1 MTIYYNH
8 HYSNQVY
15 HKDISSVTFGTSYY
29 GDSQLLRYL
38 LFQAGICV
46 KEASA
51 EERIAYYHTKASGFS
66 DAGKFSDSLKNDITG
81 SCRAILDWRDKLV
94 SAGWDPRSYKGD
106 SFKLNFIKDLESDEM
121 PKGESDYWN
130 LLLKKSEGGQR
141 LVPDDVAIVSTTR
154 RENMLPVVEKIFAK
168 QIALGAKI
176 EYRDEHGVV
185 ADGKLGDIQ
194 HIIENRLDK
203 KVEVTKD
210 DKTFSFIQ
218 FDNEDE
224 ALRYVATL
232 PFEKDTLYYC
242 QNPKRFD
249 NTLRLLGKPA
259 CGSLIMSG
267 EPQVIQLF
275 RLGNDLFEYPL
286 NINRIIE
293 WLNMPISP
301 IDGKLRYALSQC
313 LVSTGGIKNEVW
325 NEAVKSY
332 LEDITNEK
340 DRDKAQKNLNDLLPL
355 PENEDVCLE
364 AAKDFNAGLK
374 KWAVGLLSI
383 EDFPYDDVVREQLH
397 QLISYCDSMLRMLD
411 ATEFISSYIEYQKLC
426 DGIMQQQ
433 SYCQYHAEVGSMNVI
448 SKAGDIHDVAEH
460 IVWFPAMDEGAAKYP
475 FDFLNNDEYKGL
487 VGDGVLLYDRA
498 YFSSMNRAAMLR
510 PLMFAKRLTIIE
522 AMKVGG
528 TKVKRHPLVLQLDEL
543 IEGKLKNISDKPS
556 LPEEMLVVDKLVNNS
571 ISELYVEIKDGSL
584 LKERH
589 ERYSD
594 DEVNKQAESYSSLDT
609 LIQHPFEYVCKY
621 CANLREIEAPSADS
635 LNTTLGKVAHLII
648 EKVFDEKNK
657 DKYECVINEKYDTIF
672 EQAVNECGLLLLRPE
687 YKFDYLNIRRKMKPA
702 LLELNKFI
710 NDNHLSVV
718 GCEMDMPITE
728 WKEAGDD
735 VKLSSRI
742 DMLLEDANGNKV
754 VFDFKWRDNDGKYEK
769 KSLEES
775 TALQLYLY
783 EYVVRKVY
791 KQDYVKT
798 AYIILPKMITMSHH
812 SFKGIE
818 KHIDKQDVDRMAQLA
833 LGYNSRW
840 KQFKDGVIERVEGCD
855 NGTGEYVNLYNVYPL
870 KVNNG
875 KYIENKFGKEYKKL
889 K

>member
-8 HYSNQVY
+8 NYSTQPY
-15 HKDISSVTFGTSYY
+15 SKDKSAVVFDTCYY
-29 GDSQLLRYL
+29 GDLLL
-38 LFQAGICV
+38 LNNMLFQAGVNV
-46 KEASA
+46 KIVSE
-51 EERIAYYHTKASGFS
+51 EERIAFYHARLTENEANGIFENSF
-66 DAGKFSDSLKNDITG
+66 KNDSAGT
-81 SCRAILDWRDKLV
+81 CRAILNWRDELV
-94 SAGWDPRSYKGD
+94 SAGWDPKSYKGD
-106 SFKLNFIKDLESDEM
+106 SFKLNIIKEMESDDM
-121 PKGESDYWN
+121 PKGEADYWA
-130 LLLKKSEGGQR
+130 LLLTMSKQQR
-141 LVPDDVAIVSTTR
+141 LIPEGVKIVVTER
-154 RENMLPVVEKIFAK
+154 KENMLPKIKAILDAQKELGVSVEY
-168 QIALGAKI
+168 QV
-176 EYRDEHGVV
+176 D
-185 ADGKLGDIQ
+185 GDIVASGDLGNIQ
-194 HIIENRLDK
+194 KAIAECINDK
-203 KVEVTKD
+203 VAIKGD
-210 DKTFSFIQ
+210 DTFTFMQ
-218 FDNEDE
+218 FDNEDD
-224 ALRYVATL
+224 ALRYVAAQ
-232 PFEKDTLYYC
+232 EQNHETLYYC

-249 NTLRLLGKPA
+249 NTLRLLGKPV
-259 CGSLIMSG
+259 CGSLLAAS
-267 EPQVIQLF
+267 EPQVVQLF
-275 RLGNDLFEYPL
+275 RLGNGLFEYPL
-286 NINRIIE
+286 NVNRIVE

-301 IDGKLRYALSQC
+301 IKGNLRYNLSNSI
-313 LVSTGGIKNEVW
+313 LSSGGINNETW
-325 NEAVKSY
+325 ETTLKEYFNT
-332 LEDITNEK
+332 LEDEEERK
-340 DRDKAQKNLNDLLPL
+340 KAKGSFERIFPL
-355 PENEDVCLE
+355 PKSEDVDIN
-364 AAKDFNAGLK
+364 AAIDFNNELK
-374 KWAVGLLSI
+374 KWANSLLAMENFS
-383 EDFPYDDVVREQLH
+383 YDEVVREQLG
-397 QLISYCDSMLRMLD
+397 QIVSCCNSLISMLD
-411 ATEFISSYIEYQKLC
+411 GIESISFVEYQKLC
-426 DGIMQQQ
+426 NSIVTPQ
-433 SYCQYHAEVGSMNVI
+433 SYCQYQAEVGSMNII
-448 SKAGDIHDVAEH
+448 SQSGDIHDVAEH
-460 IVWFPAMDEGAAKYP
+460 IVWFPIMDEGSAKYP
-475 FDFLNNDEYKGL
+475 FDFLNKKEYNEL
-487 VGDGVLLYDRA
+487 CDSGVKLYDRN
-498 YFSSMNRAAMLR
+498 YFSAMNRVAMLR

-528 TKVKRHPLVLQLDEL
+528 TKVKRHPLILQLDEL

-556 LPEEMLVVDKLVNNS
+556 LPEEMLVFDKQVNNS
-571 ISELYVEIKDGSL
+571 ISELYVKIEDGSL

-818 KHIDKQDVDRMAQLA
+818 KHIEQDVDRMAQLA

-840 KQFKDGVIERVEGCD
+840 KQFKDGIIERVEGCEE
-855 NGTGEYVNLYNVYPL
+855 GTGEYVKDNNVYPL
-870 KVNNG
+870 KVYNK
-875 KYIENKFGKEYKKL
+875 KYSENIFGKEYKKL

>member
-8 HYSNQVY
+8 HYSNKVY

-51 EERIAYYHTKASGFS
+51 EERIACYHTKARELA
-66 DAGKFSDSLKNDITG
+66 DAGKFANSLKNDITG
-81 SCRAILDWRDKLV
+81 SCRAILDWRDELV
-94 SAGWDPRSYKGD
+94 SAGWDPKSYKGN

-121 PKGESDYWN
+121 PKAESDYWN
-130 LLLKKSEGGQR
+130 LLLKISEKKR
-141 LVPDDVAIVSTTR
+141 LLPENVTIVSTTR
-154 RENMLPVVEKIFAK
+154 RENMLPVVEKIFAS

-185 ADGKLGDIQ
+185 ADGKLGGIQ
-194 HIIENRLDK
+194 HIIENRLDE

-210 DKTFSFIQ
+210 DKTFGFIQ

-325 NEAVKSY
+325 NEAVESY

-374 KWAVGLLSI
+374 KWAVGLLGI

-411 ATEFISSYIEYQKLC
+411 ATESISSYIEYQKLC

-475 FDFLNNDEYKGL
+475 FDFLNNDEYKEL

-528 TKVKRHPLVLQLDEL
+528 TKVKRHPLILQLKECIRDFEK
-543 IEGKLKNISDKPS
+543 IIIKGA
-556 LPEEMLVVDKLVNNS
+556 LPDSALEEDWKVNNS
-571 ISELYVEIKDGSL
+571 SDDIQVQLNKGVV

-589 ERYSD
+589 LRYDD
-594 DEVNKQAESYSSLDT
+594 DEKQAESYSSLNT

-621 CANLREIEAPSADS
+621 CANLRKVEAPSADS
-635 LNTTLGKVAHLII
+635 LSTTLGNVAHRIV
-648 EKVFDEKNK
+648 EKVFGSK
-657 DKYECVINEKYDTIF
+657 DDYDRLINEEYDSIF
-672 EQAVNECGLLLLRPE
+672 EEAVTECGLLLRSHE
-687 YKFDYLNIRRKMKPA
+687 YKFEYLGIQRKMKTT
-702 LLELNKFI
+702 LIKLKNFIEDNGLEVK
-710 NDNHLSVV
+710 
-718 GCEMDMPITE
+718 GCEEELQITE
-728 WKEAGDD
+728 WKEAGEK
-735 VKLSSRI
+735 VKLNSRV
-742 DMLLEDANGNKV
+742 DMLLEDENGNKV
-754 VFDFKWRDNDGKYEK
+754 IFDFKWRTNEGKYEK
-769 KSLEES
+769 ESLKET

-783 EYVVRKVY
+783 EYIARKTSG
-791 KQDYVKT
+791 KEAKA
-798 AYIILPKMITMSHH
+798 AYIILPDMTPMSHH
-812 SFKGIE
+812 DFKGAE
-818 KHIDKQDVDRMAQLA
+818 KIAKQDIDRMAQAA
-833 LGYNSRW
+833 LSYKFRW
-840 KQFKDGVIERVEGCD
+840 EQFKDGVIERVEGRD
-855 NGTGEYVNLYNVYPL
+855 IDTGDYATKENLYPLGVYD
-870 KVNNG
+870 K
-875 KYIENKFGKEYKKL
+875 KYSENIFAKEYKKL